1 MSAPLTADQTI
12 WVTDAEL
19 IRRSG
24 IPEKQCRQNLRALD
38 ANPLSG
44 FPKKDP
50 LWGNRR
56 HWPTV
61 QKYWQKRADSALEAQ
76 PARIMPIPRRRTA

>member
-1 MSAPLTADQTI
+1 MNDTI

-24 IPEKQCRQNLRALD
+24 VPEKTMRQNLRALD

-50 LWGNRR
+50 LWGGRR
-56 HWPTV
+56 HWPSV
-61 QKYWQKRADSALEAQ
+61 EKYWAERASQDLGGE
-76 PARIMPIPRRRTA
+76 RRRMMETHWIRRRA